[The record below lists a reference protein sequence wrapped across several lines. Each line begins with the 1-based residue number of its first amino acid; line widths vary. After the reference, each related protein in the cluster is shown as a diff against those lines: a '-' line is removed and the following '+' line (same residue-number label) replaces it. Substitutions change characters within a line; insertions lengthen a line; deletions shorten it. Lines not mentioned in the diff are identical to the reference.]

1 MRQLKITQKI
11 TKRDS
16 LSLDKYLNEIGKI
29 DLIDSEEEAVLA
41 QKIREGDE
49 TALHKITRANLRFVI
64 SVAKQY
70 QNQGLPLVD
79 LINDCL
85 LYTSPSPRDRG

>member
-29 DLIDSEEEAVLA
+29 SLIDSEEEAVLA
-41 QKIREGDE
+41 KQIRAGNEE
-49 TALHKITRANLRFVI
+49 ALHKITRANLRFVI

-70 QNQGLPLVD
+70 QNQGLPLID
-79 LINDCL
+79 LIN
-85 LYTSPSPRDRG
+85 YVNM